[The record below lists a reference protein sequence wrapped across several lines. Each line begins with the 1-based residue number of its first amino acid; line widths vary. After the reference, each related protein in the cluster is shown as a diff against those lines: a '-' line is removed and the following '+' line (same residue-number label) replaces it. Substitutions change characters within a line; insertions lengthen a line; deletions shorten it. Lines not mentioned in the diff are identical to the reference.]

1 MSCSQKFYKV
11 HPKVAWGPGSREWVV
26 HGALTLCGSAGP
38 PLVLQGAPTTPVPVS
53 ALQRSFVEPSP
64 LHPPAAEFC
73 GLRGVG
79 RGPKPGQRT
88 VSRHLIRSPGVRL
101 ALLAGVDEVRG
112 TVSLEPLVQPSR
124 VSMPAAR
131 LTRERLS
138 DDSGGRGSGHRV
150 PRGCRARS
158 RGSGDTSVPWV
169 NKLPFFFFC

>member
-1 MSCSQKFYKV
+1 MGR
-11 HPKVAWGPGSREWVV
+11 AWGTDFVWLGRPSPCPSGGTHNPSSSERPP
-26 HGALTLCGSAGP
+26 AFLCGAQP
-38 PLVLQGAPTTPVPVS
+38 PPPSSCGVLWASRSRQGTQAWS
-53 ALQRSFVEPSP
+53 KDRQQAF
-64 LHPPAAEFC
+64 
-73 GLRGVG
+73 
-79 RGPKPGQRT
+79 
-88 VSRHLIRSPGVRL
+88 IRSPGVRL

-158 RGSGDTSVPWV
+158 RGSGDTSVP
-169 NKLPFFFFC
+169 